1 MPTNKVRLEIC
12 GCSYVISTT
21 DTEQYTL
28 SLAEKLDH
36 SMNEIMAQ
44 NPAAS
49 VTAAAVLSALEYLDE
64 LEKSSASADNM
75 RSQIQNYLDDA
86 ASAKVEAEEAK
97 REIARLR
104 RELDQLTG
112 KASGGTTSD

>member
-49 VTAAAVLSALEYLDE
+49 VTAAAVLSALEYL
-64 LEKSSASADNM
+64 LSLIHISAPCHGWTAYSLPDPSPALGSVR
-75 RSQIQNYLDDA
+75 RSRAGSQPMPPH
-86 ASAKVEAEEAK
+86 SHTAEN
-97 REIARLR
+97 
-104 RELDQLTG
+104 G
-112 KASGGTTSD
+112 

>member
-49 VTAAAVLSALEYLDE
+49 VTAAAVLFEYLF
-64 LEKSSASADNM
+64 
-75 RSQIQNYLDDA
+75 
-86 ASAKVEAEEAK
+86 
-97 REIARLR
+97 RLAGR
-104 RELDQLTG
+104 RRRRV
-112 KASGGTTSD
+112 